1 MCIGIRRPV
10 ISSSSLGLSKGFYT
24 IFLFLFPCP
33 TTSTLCVLLTPLLLN
48 EERHSFDRGDSVQQL
63 LPLLRL
69 HPPLLPLLLW
79 KVRLWMRSWRSF
91 SAWMLTLIHS
101 LRRCIRWTPMSAVL
115 PDGRLALVALWSLP
129 LFLLRHPRKMM
140 TPTTM
145 MMMRMEMLALLMLTR
160 CLLDTHILCHSW
172 QKWEVVLD
180 TRVVILKGRVS
191 IGDFCKRECWF
202 WGM

>member
-63 LPLLRL
+63 LPLLQL

-101 LRRCIRWTPMSAVL
+101 LLRCIRWTPVL
-115 PDGRLALVALWSLP
+115 AILLDGRLTLVALWSLP
-129 LFLLRHPRKMM
+129 LLLPRHPR
-140 TPTTM
+140 TM
-145 MMMRMEMLALLMLTR
+145 MMMRMGMLALPALTR
-160 CLLDTHILCHSW
+160 CLLDTLTLCPLW
-172 QKWEVVLD
+172 QKEGIVLD
-180 TRVVILKGRVS
+180 IRVVIIRGRVS
-191 IGDFCKRECWF
+191 IGDFC
-202 WGM
+202 